1 MRKDCYCDDFNGIRF
16 TVGSWILA
24 QGFKFMSDMLPFFIM
39 ACFILIIPVVAYIK
53 HSGYIDRIEKEVK
66 SKGFTPVSIERRWI
80 DFDENTATYDVD
92 YQDSYGNGYQ
102 TSCKIRSIFLIFEGK
117 LYWTKP
123 LTARDGNQMN
133 REMTQQLLIDSLRKE
148 NKQLK
153 EKVAELESNMV
164 EPEINKIKQRSRR
177 PIGRR

>member
-1 MRKDCYCDDFNGIRF
+1 M
-16 TVGSWILA
+16 A
-24 QGFKFMSDMLPFFIM
+24 QGFKFMSDMVPFFMM
-39 ACFILIIPVVAYIK
+39 ACAFFIIPVVAYIK
-53 HSGYIDRIEKEVK
+53 HSGYVDRIEKEIK
-66 SKGFTPVSIERRWI
+66 SKGFTPASIERRWL
-80 DFDENTATYDVD
+80 DFDENTATYDVE
-92 YQDSYGNGYQ
+92 YQDTYGNGYQ

-123 LTARDGNQMN
+123 LTARDGNQIN

-153 EKVAELESNMV
+153 EKISELESNLN
-164 EPEINKIKQRSRR
+164 EPKSDRLTPKSRR